1 MTLKNTRSFTIVG
14 QVGSGFAEWFWLRDP
29 HEVAVKVSVGP
40 HHLKLGWGL
49 EEWLLR
55 RLTGTAGRWCWLG
68 CPVLFPVTSHPPESL
83 SGGGFSCKIVWTS
96 RGAWTLEKKEKVFVR
111 RAERAPGERERE
123 KASDVSQPR
132 HGHGIR
138 HSAIFYLVG
147 VTSPAH
153 RQWEGMTKGHGHQE
167 GAMGPVLEASGHSN
181 PSSKVTWTPVVL
193 EGY

>member
-1 MTLKNTRSFTIVG
+1 MASEKAHGHGWPLVLAGVS
-14 QVGSGFAEWFWLRDP
+14 SSLPCDP
-29 HEVAVKVSVGP
+29 SSS
-40 HHLKLGWGL
+40 
-49 EEWLLR
+49 R
-55 RLTGTAGRWCWLG
+55 I
-68 CPVLFPVTSHPPESL
+68 SL
-83 SGGGFSCKIVWTS
+83 GGGFSCKIVWTS

-123 KASDVSQPR
+123 KASDVSQPH

-138 HSAIFYLVG
+138 HSGIFYLVG